1 MIGAGSIRRQIGPR
15 AGDNWTKN
23 TKDENEPP
31 NVDAIDR
38 KESAIVEH
46 SVGQLVAKV
55 WTTIIGQTTTKLKQD
70 VFGHDPRQSR
80 VYNKLIEI
88 DLSLNAAVI
97 QLGRDNI
104 ASFHQMAKRIFDL
117 RH

>member
-1 MIGAGSIRRQIGPR
+1 M
-15 AGDNWTKN
+15 
-23 TKDENEPP
+23 
-31 NVDAIDR
+31 
-38 KESAIVEH
+38 
-46 SVGQLVAKV
+46 GQLVAKV
-55 WTTIIGQTTTKLKQD
+55 WTTIIGQNTTKSETRCLGH
-70 VFGHDPRQSR
+70 VGHDPRQSR